1 MHAPNTTLSVSG
13 TIVKYTIPDNM
24 WYKVDDEYIILIE
37 RSDGTKFVI
46 ER

>member
-24 WYKVDDEYIILIE
+24 WYKAGDAYIILIE
-37 RSDGTKFVI
+37 RHDGTKFVI